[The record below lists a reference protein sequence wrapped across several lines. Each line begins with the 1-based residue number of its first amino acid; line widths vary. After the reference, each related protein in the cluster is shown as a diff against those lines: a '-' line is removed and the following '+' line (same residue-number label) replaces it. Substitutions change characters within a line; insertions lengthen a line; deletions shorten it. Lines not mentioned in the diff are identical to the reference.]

1 MGELYMIRKYKV
13 VDILDTIM
21 ELDKIAY
28 PDYIV
33 SKQWYLDRY
42 LGEEDVYAYI
52 IDNEIVGYSCITPVH
67 FELIS
72 AICNSVLDGDGSIS
86 KYMFGSDGSKYLY
99 LSSCVVKQEYRNKGI
114 CTKLL
119 KETLTDIQPHYSIYV
134 LANKMSQGL
143 LTKAGFYDVR
153 TSKNKNQKTTY
164 IPMSFMKI

>member
-1 MGELYMIRKYKV
+1 MIRKYKV
-13 VDILDTIM
+13 VDILDIIM

-42 LGEEDVYAYI
+42 LGEEDVYVYI
-52 IDNEIVGYSCITPVH
+52 IDNEIVGYSCVTPVH
-67 FELIS
+67 FEVIS

-114 CTKLL
+114 CTELL
-119 KETLTDIQPHYSIYV
+119 KETIKDVLPNYSIYV

-153 TSKNKNQKTTY
+153 NAKNKNQETTY